1 MFFKLTFPMDCTP
14 YYFTGIF
21 ANKPH
26 IIAWY
31 VIIILVVV
39 SVTGCNPYEPKAPLV
54 VVRKPGDIILID
66 STVVPPVYYHNE
78 YDFRKQQVAA
88 KKRDFIQMLLPPILM
103 AKHNF
108 KQDRIRAGLILYNI
122 KQDVAPSQE
131 DSVFMNTQMERLNA
145 GSWTDLYDRLATH
158 PTSIVLAQAAV
169 ESGWGSSRF
178 FRQGNNLFGIWSFN
192 PDDDRIEAA
201 NAREEGS
208 VFVRS
213 YKTIAES
220 VEDYFVTL
228 ARHNAYKAFREKRLN
243 ERDPRKLIYELHR
256 YSELGY
262 QYVNKLGVVI
272 KQNKLEQFDTFHL
285 DSAYVKRDEL
295 VYF

>member
-1 MFFKLTFPMDCTP
+1 MRFTPLCFKTI
-14 YYFTGIF
+14 FTHMMHSITL
-21 ANKPH
+21 H
-26 IIAWY
+26 MMVMIA
-31 VIIILVVV
+31 I
-39 SVTGCNPYEPKAPLV
+39 TGCTTYEPKPPLV
-54 VVRKPGDIILID
+54 IVRQPGDIIRVD
-66 STVVPPVYYHNE
+66 SAVVPPVYYHNE
-78 YDFRKQQVAA
+78 FDFRKQPVTA

-108 KQDRIRAGLILYNI
+108 KQDRIRAGVILYNSKEDI
-122 KQDVAPSQE
+122 AITHA
-131 DSVFMNTQMERLNA
+131 DSVFMNTQMKRLNA
-145 GSWTDLYDRLATH
+145 VSWKGVYDRLATH

-201 NAREEGS
+201 SAREEGS

-213 YKTIAES
+213 YNTIAES

-243 ERDPRKLIYELHR
+243 EHDPRKLIYELHR

-262 QYVNKLGVVI
+262 QYVNELSVVI
-272 KQNKLEQFDTFHL
+272 RQNKLEQFDTFHL
-285 DSAYVKRDEL
+285 DSAYFKRDEL